1 MLLVGL
7 VLLVA
12 PAAVRAQDRPNGN
25 YIPNQP
31 DSIIRMTVKALR
43 AAPLDIEALRKRFTN
58 GLADYPRGP
67 IAEGV
72 IPPLDPAHQMRLR
85 NAAVMRDRGQFAG
98 ARDSLKRLADEV
110 PHHPLILTEYGRA
123 MAALT
128 DWSGLERLAKS
139 ERQMRKDSLLL
150 GRELAQAE
158 ERLGKP
164 TDAALTAIEVWV
176 ASPTEREWA
185 EATLTRLLPAD
196 NKAAREALRRAVAR
210 EPARA
215 DLARG
220 LAKLQW
226 RASDSPGMVATLGGA
241 DRAIGRPT
249 VRWGFADE
257 LLRSGVARD
266 TTGALD
272 VLMDIAADHSLSPAF
287 RLSAAR
293 RVWDVDQVRG
303 TCSSGA
309 PALAKALGDLKDD
322 EWDPAFAL
330 AIARSLRESGRTTEA
345 RALLDS
351 SGRRASSDDLALE
364 RALTDLRDGPP
375 ERALPALRTAAAGS
389 MDGAFQY
396 AEALFFAGQC
406 DSALT
411 WYQRVADDP
420 AGAHTGAALERAFL
434 IEDADPKEALPL
446 FSRAA
451 YAAWRG
457 NTHEASAIADS
468 LYRTLPRRSLW
479 VQSALL
485 LSRQRDAA
493 GETQEALEPL
503 LAVAD
508 SLPGDRLAPL
518 ARQRAGDL
526 YRDRLHDQ
534 AGAIAQYEACLTR
547 YPRAWNAP
555 EVRRSLER
563 LRREP
568 GF

>member
-185 EATLTRLLPAD
+185 EATLTRLLAAD

-345 RALLDS
+345 RALLHS
-351 SGRRASSDDLALE
+351 RGRRASSDDLARE

-411 WYQRVADDP
+411 WYQ
-420 AGAHTGAALERAFL
+420 
-434 IEDADPKEALPL
+434 
-446 FSRAA
+446 RAA